1 MPSMLYL
8 DAARMGRMAPT
19 AQLAMQDFVRVA
31 GEEGCTLYFERFF
44 KDGFSALPADLQ
56 ARLPGLNLWGG
67 VAELKAVLAAFV
79 GLSRVCRPYLA
90 GRSTNLMKLAAR
102 FLFRG
107 GKRIL
112 TTDLTWPSYAKILK
126 HERTRANGRIDRLP
140 VRAAIF
146 GREISGPELVDMVV
160 NRFVATNCAGVFLP
174 AMSHD
179 GIRLPIAELIHA
191 FRKCDQSAFIVVDG
205 SQALGHVPVD
215 LSKTPCDFYL
225 GGCHKWL
232 GSPLPLGIAFCP
244 NPATRPQIDHEF
256 SGLIAH
262 GRLDDPLLAFL
273 QSIEAGKH
281 RRFTET
287 VNLSPLFACRG
298 ALEDHAGNGAVATLF
313 ARRQANANLVRR
325 IAPMTGWTAL
335 VPDEEFRSACVLLRT
350 ISSPVRVRCPSSLRE
365 RFHERGIALTCYD
378 GGIVRLAMPS
388 VPLSANEVG
397 RLIQALALV
406 NPHVRYFFPDKCE
419 VVNG

>member
-1 MPSMLYL
+1 MPSTLYL
-8 DAARMGRMAPT
+8 DAARMGRMAPS
-19 AQLAMQDFVRVA
+19 AQLAMQDFVRLA

-44 KDGFSALPADLQ
+44 KDGFSALLPDLR
-56 ARLPGLNLWGG
+56 ARLPGLNLWRG
-67 VAELKAVLAAFV
+67 VAELKAALAAFV
-79 GLSRVCRPYLA
+79 GLSPDCRPYLA

-112 TTDLTWPSYAKILK
+112 STDLTWPSYAKILNR
-126 HERTRANGRIDRLP
+126 ERSRTNGSIERLRIH
-140 VRAAIF
+140 AAIL
-146 GREISGPELVDMVV
+146 GREISGPDLVEMVV
-160 NRFVATNCAGVFLP
+160 KRFVATNCAGVFLP
-174 AMSHD
+174 AMTHD
-179 GIRLPIAELIHA
+179 GIRLPIADLIHA
-191 FRKCDQSAFIVVDG
+191 LRKCDQSAFIVVDG
-205 SQALGHVPVD
+205 SQALGHAPVD
-215 LSKTPCDFYL
+215 LSETPCDFYL

-244 NPATRPQIDHEF
+244 NPTTRPHIDNDF
-256 SGLIAH
+256 SGLIAR
-262 GRLDDPLLAFL
+262 GKLDDPLLAFL
-273 QSIEAGKH
+273 QCLEEGKH

-298 ALEDHAGNGAVATLF
+298 ALEDHAGNGPVASLF
-313 ARRQANANLVRR
+313 ARRQANAKLVRR
-325 IAPMTGWTAL
+325 IAPMTGWTPL
-335 VPDEEFRSACVLLRT
+335 VPDEEFSSACVLLRT
-350 ISSPVRVRCPSSLRE
+350 ISSAVRVRCPSSLRE

-378 GGIVRLAMPS
+378 GGIVRVAMPS

-406 NPHVRYFFPDKCE
+406 NPHVRYFSADKCE